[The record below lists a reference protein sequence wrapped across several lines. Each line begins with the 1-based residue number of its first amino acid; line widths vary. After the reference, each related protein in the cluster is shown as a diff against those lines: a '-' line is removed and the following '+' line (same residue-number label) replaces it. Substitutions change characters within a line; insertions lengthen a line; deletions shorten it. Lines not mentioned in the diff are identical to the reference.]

1 MPPALLLPLT
11 IILSVRS
18 LLCSY
23 MTLKII
29 FPAWRRMSLEFWRG
43 LCWIYGLLLVAR
55 PFPRYQFCW
64 SMSTEGL
71 PISSVI
77 FIFYVFFFGVLSF
90 HCRDLLPPWLD
101 LFLGIFFTLFSSC
114 YRYMFSS
121 YESFLLKFF
130 CLLNVEWCLHS
141 QDFEQY
147 E

>member
-23 MTLKII
+23 MTLKVIS
-29 FPAWRRMSLEFWRG
+29 PAWWRMSLEFWWG
-43 LCWIYGLLLVAR
+43 LCWIYGLLLVTW
-55 PFPRYQFCW
+55 PFSRYKFCW

-77 FIFYVFFFGVLSF
+77 FIFLCVCVLSF
-90 HCRDLLPPWLD
+90 HCRDLLPPGLG
-101 LFLGIFFTLFSSC
+101 LFLGIFSTLFSSC
-114 YRYMFSS
+114 YRSMFSS
-121 YESFLLKFF
+121 HKCFLLKFF
-130 CLLNVEWCLHS
+130 CLLNVELCLHS